1 MRRLQRRLRRFTAS
15 VLDLPEDVI
24 FDLPRVTMVGN
35 MQLYI
40 ENHRG
45 VQHFSSSLL
54 RLQLSVGSMEI
65 VGKELVIRA
74 ILPEEVLIE
83 GTIQDLRYLPE

>member
-1 MRRLQRRLRRFTAS
+1 MHRLQRRLRRFTAS
-15 VLDLPEDVI
+15 VLDLPQDVI

-45 VQHFSSSLL
+45 VLHFSSSQL
-54 RLQLSVGSMEI
+54 RLQLSVGNME
-65 VGKELVIRA
+65 VTGEQLVIRT

-83 GTIQDLRYLPE
+83 GTIQDIRYLPE